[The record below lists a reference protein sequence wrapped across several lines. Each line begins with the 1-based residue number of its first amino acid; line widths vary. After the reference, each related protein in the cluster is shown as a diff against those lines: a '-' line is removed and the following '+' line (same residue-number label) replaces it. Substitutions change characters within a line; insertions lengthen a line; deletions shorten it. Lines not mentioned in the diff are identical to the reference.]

1 MEEIWNNDYM
11 KQLRLDLINGE
22 KPSSCSKC
30 YEQEDMGITSFR
42 NSANKNFEHHIDTS
56 IANTTT
62 DGTNTEFNLVYW
74 DFRFSNLCNMKC
86 RMCGGH
92 LSSLWNIDEKEVY
105 GRASEPDIV
114 VNTKDHS
121 IDDLYGVL
129 DEQINNVEEIY
140 FAGGEPLIMDEHYYI
155 LEQLIERGRTNVRL
169 RYNTNLLKI
178 KYKSWDNMELW
189 KHFDDVQVIASI
201 DGMGARA
208 EYIRKGTVWDTV
220 DSNIKLLIN
229 NDNIKFGVSPT
240 INLFNVHHIP
250 DFVDYMFSIGMT
262 IDHLHLNN
270 VLTNPQWYHV
280 NMLSDELKR
289 EIKQRY
295 NEHIALIQD
304 ERTRNGLMQRYQ
316 SILSYLEHPI
326 TDEEFDANKQKF
338 KQITDLLDKFRQET
352 FVEVFPELENYYEQ
366 I

>member
-1 MEEIWNNDYM
+1 
-11 KQLRLDLINGE
+11 
-22 KPSSCSKC
+22 
-30 YEQEDMGITSFR
+30 
-42 NSANKNFEHHIDTS
+42 
-56 IANTTT
+56 
-62 DGTNTEFNLVYW
+62 
-74 DFRFSNLCNMKC
+74 
-86 RMCGGH
+86 MCGGH

-105 GRASEPDIV
+105 GVASEPDIV

-121 IDDLYGVL
+121 IDDLYSVL
-129 DEQINNVEEIY
+129 DEQIDNVEEIY

-155 LEQLIERGRTNVRL
+155 LEKLIERGRTNVRL

-220 DSNIKLLIN
+220 DANIKLLIN
-229 NDNIKFGVSPT
+229 NDNIRFGVSPT

-250 DFVDYMFSIGMT
+250 DFVDYMFSLGIT

-270 VLTNPQWYHV
+270 VLTNPRWYHV

-304 ERTRNGLMQRYQ
+304 ERTRNGLIQRYQ

-326 TDEEFDANKQKF
+326 TDEELEANMQKF
-338 KQITDLLDKFRQET
+338 KQITDLLDKFRQEK